1 MKHDPYYRKIVEQL
15 NGDLHPGLFEECVVD
30 LIRRHDGYFAVPIV
44 GGQDGGMDG
53 AVADG
58 EGEPF
63 PIITTTSNRVI
74 GNLTRNLKQY
84 IAVDGKRRK
93 CIVATSNTLT
103 SRKRKNLRERAY
115 EFKFTLVQIL
125 DQSAIAARLYHD
137 PKWCKELLQLTGKPS
152 ALSIIPKTQR
162 ELLDQ
167 ELIGREEVMDWLR
180 NSEGDR
186 LLAGEPGAGKTSL
199 LYQLAKDEEHG
210 ALFVVGNN
218 GGEIAYAIREQQPK
232 ILMLD
237 DVQTDQE
244 LLITLRHLRDQIG
257 AGFSI
262 IATCWKGE
270 RQEIESI
277 LKARQEN
284 IRELER
290 LSQDQMVQVVAEAGI
305 QGINWLVNEI
315 IRQAEGLAGLAV
327 TLTNLALHGGVEK
340 IRTAEALSGEILT
353 FYVKRTDHQVRD
365 ILAGFSLGG
374 DSGMHKDIV
383 ASELSISPLDLS
395 HILANLASGGIIA
408 EVSNRTDHI
417 KVRPDAL
424 RHALIREVFFSGA
437 GALSQSI
444 LRSLIAKTPNPKDTA
459 TELIRTKARG
469 GNIPPDLLETYIAH
483 LMPEL
488 WNEYQQHLS
497 TLSPAW
503 KEFISVPQPTWL
515 RYEKIH
521 NVWAEYAWLGYAEA
535 TWVIEN
541 FSGPFSLLAHPLLRH
556 IPQRAVPKLLTEAVG
571 DNRELHS
578 SPDHP
583 LRILQDWIKSA
594 YPTSPAAIQRRA
606 TILQSTKQ
614 WLNKG
619 NDSKTGYKAILF
631 AMIPEFEAWE
641 SKPGSGNT
649 TTLIRGCVTKEE
661 LLELQSFWKE
671 IIECAK
677 VVNVPD
683 WEVFLDTI
691 REWAYLDCSHSEELR
706 EVSKSFAREMALD
719 LTEAASDHVGALHSL
734 KKMTARLYPDL
745 EIKSDE
751 KMEILYP
758 IHKPQDDF
766 DIQNDCWKQDVYKL
780 ADEWAERKPKDF
792 VAQLEHIERESNRGQ
807 RKWPRLTP
815 NLCYR
820 LADQTHDPLLWLDS
834 MLATALPAD
843 TVIPFLQ
850 EAIKREMNGWEQ
862 ALRSSFETE
871 RLQGDATQIILLHEN
886 PPDDLKQAALDV
898 AGQYFSKIEL
908 LLRFHELSQGI
919 LIELFNHPDKSL
931 VGKLAVVEWQRK
943 ETGAIAYIIRPLWE
957 RAIIEH
963 CEDDFWLGEILKV
976 ESELGLNWL
985 KHRFGDGSF
994 RPYQYKRSIENVL
1007 AGLNVE
1013 QRRDLLNIVPD
1024 GYFHSTII
1032 SGIIGNDPM
1041 LYKLLLHQSWRNKS
1055 NLLSPMHRSI
1065 DHMWMEFAKLAYQR
1079 DFAAEEI
1086 VGYTFARVG
1095 ETKIWSGDYS
1105 NIWKDWSEQFKT
1117 IIDHNDPT
1125 IRYIAELGLQ
1135 ISSKKYEEELRKE
1148 RDEEVYGR
1156 D

>member
-1 MKHDPYYRKIVEQL
+1 MKHDPFYRQIVERL
-15 NGDLHPGLFEECVVD
+15 NGDIDADVFEECVVD
-30 LIRRHDGYFAVPIV
+30 LIRRYDNYFAVPIL

-103 SRKRKNLRERAY
+103 SRKRENLRERAY

-125 DQSAIAARLYHD
+125 DQSAVAARLYHD
-137 PKWCKELLQLTGKPS
+137 PKWCKELLQLTGKPPV
-152 ALSIIPKTQR
+152 LSVIPKTQR
-162 ELLDQ
+162 ELLDH
-167 ELIGREEVMDWLR
+167 ELIGREPVTDWLR
-180 NSEGDR
+180 NATGDK
-186 LLAGEPGAGKTSL
+186 LLIGEPGAGKTSL
-199 LYQLAKDEEHG
+199 LFQLAKDEEQG
-210 ALFVVGNN
+210 ALFVVDN
-218 GGEIAYAIREQQPK
+218 GGEIANAIREQQPK

-237 DVQTDQE
+237 DVHTDKE
-244 LLITLRHLRDQIG
+244 FLRTVKHLRDSMQ
-257 AGFSI
+257 ADFSLI
-262 IATCWKGE
+262 VTCWNGE

-277 LKARQEN
+277 LNTNQEN
-284 IRELER
+284 IRELDR
-290 LSQDQMVQVVAEAGI
+290 LTQDQIVQVIAEAGI
-305 QGINWLVNEI
+305 QGVSWLVQDIVE
-315 IRQAEGLAGLAV
+315 QAEGLAGLAV
-327 TLTNLALHGGVEK
+327 TLTYLALTGGVQK
-340 IRTAEALSGEILT
+340 IRTAAALSGEILT
-353 FYVKRTDHQVRD
+353 FYVKRTDHRVRE
-365 ILAGFSLGG
+365 ILAGFALGG
-374 DSGMHKDIV
+374 NAGMHKDTI
-383 ASELSISPLDLS
+383 ASHLGISPLDLS
-395 HILANLASGGIIA
+395 HTLTNLASGGIIA

-437 GALSQSI
+437 AALSQSI
-444 LRSLIAKTPNPKDTA
+444 LMRLIAATPNRKDTA
-459 TELIRTKARG
+459 LVLIRTKARG
-469 GNIPPDLLETYIAH
+469 ANVPPNLLETYIAH
-483 LMPEL
+483 LVPEL
-488 WNEYQQHLS
+488 WNAHQQHLS
-497 TLSPAW
+497 TLSSEW
-503 KEFISVPQPTWL
+503 KKIISIPQPTWL

-521 NVWAEYAWLGYAEA
+521 NVWAEYAWLGCAEA

-541 FSGPFSLLAHPLLRH
+541 YNGAFSLLAHPLLQY
-556 IPQRAVPKLLTEAVG
+556 IPQKAIPMLLTEAVG

-583 LRILQDWIKSA
+583 LRIMQDWIKSA
-594 YPTSPAAIQRRA
+594 YPTSPAAVQRRA
-606 TILQSTKQ
+606 AILQSTRR
-614 WLNKG
+614 WLNEG
-619 NDSKTGYKAILF
+619 YDSKTGYKAILF
-631 AMIPEFEAWE
+631 AMIPEFQTWE
-641 SKPGSGNT
+641 SKPGSRNT

-683 WEVFLDTI
+683 WEVFLDTF
-691 REWAYLDCSHSEELR
+691 REWAYLDCSYSEESR

-734 KKMTARLYPDL
+734 KNMTERLYPDL
-745 EIKSDE
+745 KIKSAE

-766 DIQNDCWKQDVYKL
+766 DKQNDCWQQDVYKL
-780 ADEWAERKPKDF
+780 ADEWAERKPKDV
-792 VAQLEHIERESNRGQ
+792 VAQLEHIERESNKGQ
-807 RKWPRLTP
+807 MKWPRLTP

-820 LADQTHDPLLWLDS
+820 LAVQTHDPLLWLDS

-886 PPDDLKQAALDV
+886 PPVDLTQAALDV
-898 AGQYFSKIEL
+898 AGQYSSKMEL
-908 LLRFHELSQGI
+908 LLRFHELSQEI
-919 LIELFNHPDKSL
+919 LVELFNHPDKTL

-943 ETGAIAYIIRPLWE
+943 ETGAIDDIIRPLWE

-985 KHRFGDGSF
+985 KHKFGDDSF

-1013 QRRDLLNIVPD
+1013 QRRDLLNFVPD

-1041 LYKLLLHQSWRNKS
+1041 LYKLLLQQSGRKKS

-1065 DHMWMEFAKLAYQR
+1065 DHIWMEFAKLAYQW

-1086 VGYTFARVG
+1086 VEYTFARVE
-1095 ETKIWSGDYS
+1095 ETMIWSGDYS

-1125 IRYIAELGLQ
+1125 IRYIAEVGLQ
-1135 ISSKKYEEELRKE
+1135 ISSKRYEEELRKE
-1148 RDEEVYGR
+1148 RDEKVYGR